1 MTSNVFSE
9 MMVTEIREVCRVNL
23 SDLYGGPKH
32 NRPCSAIFLKLCGR
46 TTYQDAFGTYVSD
59 PEHIV
64 YLPGGSNYRVNF
76 DAPGECFRIQF
87 DEKDVHPGILSI
99 PVKDNSAILNQMVRL
114 EKLWLFKKPS
124 YLPKAMSVLYQ
135 ILAMLDELTNTSY
148 VSSERYQLIEA
159 GLKYLEDHFD
169 DPALRLEQIAEAAGV
184 SEVYFRRLF
193 KEIFHTSPV
202 QYIRNVRIGKA
213 KALLSGEHSTIEDV
227 AYAVGFTNKYH
238 FSKTFRQITGQTPRD
253 FVESL

>member
-1 MTSNVFSE
+1 MKSNVFSE
-9 MMVTEIREVCRVNL
+9 MMVTEIREACRVNL
-23 SDLYGGPKH
+23 TDLYSGLKV
-32 NRPCSAIFLKLCGR
+32 NRPCSALYVKLGGR
-46 TTYQDAFGTYVSD
+46 TTYQNETGLYVCD

-64 YLPGGSNYRVNF
+64 YLPEGCTYRVSF
-76 DAPGECFRIQF
+76 EVPGECYRIEF
-87 DEKDVHPGILSI
+87 NAKSVDSGILSI
-99 PVKDNSAILNQMVRL
+99 PIKDNSAMLNLITRL
-114 EKLWLFKKPS
+114 ERLWLFKKPS

-135 ILAMLDELTNTSY
+135 IFAMLDELTNTSY
-148 VSSERYQLIEA
+148 VSSERYQLIAA
-159 GLKYLEDHFD
+159 GLKYLEDHYD
-169 DPALRLEQIAEAAGV
+169 DPALRLEQIAEAAGI

-213 KALLSGEHSTIEDV
+213 KALLSGEYSTIEDV

-238 FSKTFRQITGQTPRD
+238 FSKTFRQITGQTPSD